1 MSDTEL
7 SPVHYQALL
16 PLTWV
21 AAESLDAAKLSV
33 WMHTN
38 AVLLRALAT
47 IEAQPPASDYESEP
61 GTPTGRMLERLE
73 AKIDLSL
80 SLLSCLLGH
89 EAHHQQALPATLSAG
104 GIEWESA
111 SLPEA
116 GSEILLTLHLSPKLP
131 HPLQLP
137 AHVERSGNGRALAR
151 FVHLD
156 DDTRD
161 WLERTVFR
169 QHRRSI
175 QALHQQRREAD
186 NA

>member
-16 PLTWV
+16 PLAWV
-21 AAESLDAAKLSV
+21 VAGALDAARLSV

-38 AVLLRALAT
+38 AILLRALAT
-47 IEAQPPASDYESEP
+47 IEAQPPATDYESEP

-80 SLLSCLLGH
+80 SLLSRLLGH
-89 EAHHQQALPATLSAG
+89 ESSLQQALPVTLSANAV
-104 GIEWESA
+104 EWESA

-137 AHVERSGNGRALAR
+137 ARVERSGNGRALAR
-151 FVHLD
+151 FTHLD
-156 DDTRD
+156 EETRD

-169 QHRRSI
+169 QHRRHI
-175 QALHQQRREAD
+175 QALHQGRSQ